1 MVDKNKV
8 PGHIAFIMDGN
19 GRWAK
24 ERGLPRISGHR
35 AGAQRVKEIVRI
47 ASDLGIKVVTFFT
60 FSTENWSR
68 PKREVDLLMLFLG
81 DFLKKEIKN
90 LHKNNIRFMTIG
102 QDDPLP
108 RALQAKIKE
117 TERETRS
124 NSGLIM
130 VLALNYGARHEI
142 VEAAK
147 RIAADVV
154 KQEVNIDSLNED
166 MFSRYLYTAG
176 LPDPDFLIRT
186 SGEMR
191 ISNFLLWQL
200 SYAEIYFTKTYWPDF
215 GEEELKKAISV
226 YQNRERKF
234 GKIAVDSENE

>member
-108 RALQAKIKE
+108 MALQAKIKE
-117 TERETRS
+117 TERETKS

-154 KQEVNIDSLNED
+154 KQEINIDSLNED

-215 GEEELKKAISV
+215 GEEELKKAIAV

-234 GKIAVDSENE
+234 GKIVGDNENE